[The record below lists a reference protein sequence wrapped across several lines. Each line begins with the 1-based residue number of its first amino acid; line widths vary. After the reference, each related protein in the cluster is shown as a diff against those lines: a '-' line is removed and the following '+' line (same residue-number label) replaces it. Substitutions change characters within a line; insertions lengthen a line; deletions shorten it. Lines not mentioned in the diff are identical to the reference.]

1 MMTLMNKKIVKKIIA
16 VFFLFLGLLIST
28 LLISKGLILFSK
40 ARFDVGSQIT
50 SFLIFVVSCLF
61 YFITIRGFTLI
72 SIILGLFYSICSYL
86 ISDLIIVDFIFKSD
100 MKNLDTVY
108 FVIHFCSILIILL
121 LEYIVKKV
129 KELKKN

>member
-1 MMTLMNKKIVKKIIA
+1 MTLMNKKIVKKIIA